1 MRTIKSLLFK
11 NFISI
16 YFAVVFLGAATLF
29 TTGYIQLSNLK
40 KELVNTQ
47 QAVSEINLY
56 SSELKKQLVERVEK
70 YESSTRGKITWQIDD
85 DIRLR
90 VIELKQILINV
101 NDEIIKLTRTNDSLQ
116 SGSTVTLKRLIE
128 QELFAQEQSYLS
140 KLHELARAR
149 YNFDWLSEKYRINL
163 STHTEIYKKLQENEE
178 SQKSISGYSIKK
190 YIPMTS
196 SNNLNNEHAE
206 IFNRNQ
212 NAASVVENN
221 RVSRDFERDK
231 IIQLQGKNSRFTI
244 QEAKIQNLVTPLYTH
259 IYDTMELIESNWI
272 TKIFKPVFGFIP
284 LLAFILFLFIALTSL
299 TQLGFGYLDQQV
311 ASTESNPA
319 DLKKITIFLI
329 VLCCIPALMILAYK
343 LYQQSEHS
351 EAEKRRDEI
360 ISDLIVKI
368 DNAQKAEEIAI
379 RDCASTFAGE
389 LSALKEQ
396 EENIGKFTEEVLSL
410 KAQWSALKDVSGS
423 DEYQKRVASNFSKFI
438 ISPDQLELQHKR
450 SLALCLKDIESIE
463 NKLFVSIGAT
473 HIEQNDQEFSRK
485 LNFAGLAESIGRVA
499 SVSKSAAF
507 EKSGTMITTTAATFI
522 TTFNPLAVIAA
533 DVAVNITAEKVS
545 SAQVEAQVKKE
556 IDNISAK
563 ELLEFS
569 KELTSN
575 IRSRNDQLKKKLGA
589 KI

>member
-1 MRTIKSLLFK
+1 MSIVKNWLSL

-16 YFAVVFLGAATLF
+16 YFSLVFVGAILF
-29 TTGYIQLSNLK
+29 LLNGYIPLSKMKQDLLK
-40 KELVNTQ
+40 SQ
-47 QAVSEINLY
+47 QEVIEINSY
-56 SSELKKQLVERVEK
+56 YEQLVKRIGK
-70 YESSTRGKITWQIDD
+70 YESSTRGKITWQIDE

-90 VIELKQILINV
+90 ILEINNILSNNNAVIHDSTK
-101 NDEIIKLTRTNDSLQ
+101 IKCSFQYGYTENC
-116 SGSTVTLKRLIE
+116 KRLIE
-128 QELFAQEQSYLS
+128 HELIIQEHSYLIR
-140 KLHELARAR
+140 LHNLTRAR
-149 YNFDWLSEKYRINL
+149 YNFDRLYAENTLLREKHAL
-163 STHTEIYKKLQENEE
+163 IYGQLQVNEQN
-178 SQKSISGYSIKK
+178 QKITPGYSIKK
-190 YIPMTS
+190 YIPVTS
-196 SNNLNNEHAE
+196 SSNLDNEHAE
-206 IFNRNQ
+206 LFTRNQ
-212 NAASVVENN
+212 NAAALVSNN
-221 RVSRDFERDK
+221 RTALEIERDK
-231 IIQLQGKNSRFTI
+231 IKQYQRRNTSFGE
-244 QEAKIQNLVTPLYTH
+244 QQAKVLNLISPLYEH
-259 IYDTMELIESNWI
+259 IYDIRQLIESNWI
-272 TKIFKPVFGFIP
+272 TKISKPVFGFIP
-284 LLAFILFLFIALTSL
+284 LLVIILFIFSALTYL
-299 TQLGFGYLDQQV
+299 TQLGFRFLDQRIS
-311 ASTESNPA
+311 ATESKPHYLN
-319 DLKKITIFLI
+319 KISIFLI

-389 LSALKEQ
+389 LSALKER

-410 KAQWSALKDVSGS
+410 DAQWSALKDVSGS
-423 DEYQKRVASNFSKFI
+423 DEYQKRVVSNFSKFI

-450 SLALCLKDIESIE
+450 ALALCLKDIESIE

-485 LNFAGLAESIGRVA
+485 LNFSGLAESIGRVA
-499 SVSKSAAF
+499 SVSNSAAF
-507 EKSGTMITTTAATFI
+507 EKSGTMITTTAVAFI

-545 SAQVEAQVKKE
+545 SAQVEAQVKNE

-563 ELLEFS
+563 EQLEFR
-569 KELTSN
+569 KELTSY